1 MFIAWLWF
9 SPNNLIS
16 VCTDY
21 WKIHKVSHVFFTNIE
36 CLWSQS
42 SLCIFGYLNWWK
54 KKCSLKEKGA
64 KLRLQLNYQYV
75 YCVHMPLLS
84 TLSFAMSLRHFF
96 LNWKLKIWCYLTS
109 VIIILNM
116 GPYSNV
122 YICFLVYRDLGPSD
136 RWDPCC
142 DFEMLVGPYDQDSFY
157 LNTPIHT
164 PERTLGNESSSSL
177 LKSVK
182 AQVWSIRLSLVK
194 SLCVFYHINIC

>member
-96 LNWKLKIWCYLTS
+96 IKLEVKNLMLFDLAHNYIKYGSIFQCLYLLPCLQRFRS
-109 VIIILNM
+109 VWPLRPM
-116 GPYSNV
+116 LW
-122 YICFLVYRDLGPSD
+122 FRDAGGSLWPRQLLSEHTNPHSRENLGK
-136 RWDPCC
+136 WIQ
-142 DFEMLVGPYDQDSFY
+142 LQ
-157 LNTPIHT
+157 
-164 PERTLGNESSSSL
+164 
-177 LKSVK
+177 
-182 AQVWSIRLSLVK
+182 LVK
-194 SLCVFYHINIC
+194 VCEGAGMEHSA